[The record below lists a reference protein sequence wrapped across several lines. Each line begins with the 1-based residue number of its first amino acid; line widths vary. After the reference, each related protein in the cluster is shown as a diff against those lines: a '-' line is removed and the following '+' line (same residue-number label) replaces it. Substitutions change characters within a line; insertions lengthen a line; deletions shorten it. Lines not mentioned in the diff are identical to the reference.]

1 MKYSFPAFENG
12 FVRAA
17 AATPALHVADCAYNA
32 QQIIDAMSVYAAQ
45 GVQLVC
51 FPEFCLT
58 GYTCSDLFLQQTL
71 LKGAE
76 DGLAAILEA
85 SRGLNLVALVG
96 LPVAHDGKLYN
107 CAAVLCNGELL
118 GLVPKQH
125 LPNYGEFYEKRHFV
139 PGMAEPECIEF
150 AGQETLIGTRLLFS
164 CKQLKSFV
172 LGVEVCEDLWSPMP
186 PSCALALAGA
196 TVIANLSASD
206 ETIGKAAYRRQLI
219 SGQSARL
226 LCAYLYADAGH
237 GESTTDMTF
246 AGHNLIA
253 ENGTLL
259 AETTPFEGGTAMTE
273 LDLDRMVQD
282 RRRNTTFMPETA
294 GYTRVEFEL
303 PPVEL
308 ALTRQVS
315 PTPFVP
321 QDTAARAERCELILR
336 IQAEGLAKRIEHTH
350 AKCAVLGISG
360 GLDSTLALLVA
371 VRALDLL
378 GRPRTDMVAVTMP
391 GFGTTSRTRSN
402 AEILCEKLGV
412 TLRTV
417 SIAAAVRQ
425 HFQDIGHDEKVTDV
439 TYENAQAR
447 ERTQVLMDIANQQNG
462 IVVGTGDLSELALG
476 WATYNGDHMSMY
488 GVNGSIPK
496 TLVRYLVRHAAD
508 TCGDEALAAVLY
520 DILDTPVSPELLPA
534 EEDGTIAQKT
544 EDLVGPY
551 ELHDFFLY
559 HFIRYGCPPRKILHL
574 AELAFAGRYDRT
586 TILKWL
592 RTFFRRFFQQQFKR
606 SCLPDGPK
614 VGSVTLS
621 PRGDWRMPSDAS
633 AALWLRELEDLQ

>member
-118 GLVPKQH
+118 GLVPKQY

-259 AETTPFEGGTAMTE
+259 AETAPFEGGTAMTE
-273 LDLDRMVQD
+273 LDLDRMVQE

-308 ALTRQVS
+308 ALTPAGLPHAVCAPGYRRPCRTLRADPAHPGGGPRQAHRAYPRQVRRTGHLRRAGQLS
-315 PTPFVP
+315 GFAGGRACL
-321 QDTAARAERCELILR
+321 QGAAPRPERNC
-336 IQAEGLAKRIEHTH
+336 
-350 AKCAVLGISG
+350 S
-360 GLDSTLALLVA
+360 LDDALL
-371 VRALDLL
+371 
-378 GRPRTDMVAVTMP
+378 
-391 GFGTTSRTRSN
+391 
-402 AEILCEKLGV
+402 
-412 TLRTV
+412 
-417 SIAAAVRQ
+417 
-425 HFQDIGHDEKVTDV
+425 
-439 TYENAQAR
+439 
-447 ERTQVLMDIANQQNG
+447 
-462 IVVGTGDLSELALG
+462 
-476 WATYNGDHMSMY
+476 
-488 GVNGSIPK
+488 
-496 TLVRYLVRHAAD
+496 RH
-508 TCGDEALAAVLY
+508 
-520 DILDTPVSPELLPA
+520 
-534 EEDGTIAQKT
+534 
-544 EDLVGPY
+544 
-551 ELHDFFLY
+551 H
-559 HFIRYGCPPRKILHL
+559 
-574 AELAFAGRYDRT
+574 
-586 TILKWL
+586 
-592 RTFFRRFFQQQFKR
+592 
-606 SCLPDGPK
+606 
-614 VGSVTLS
+614 
-621 PRGDWRMPSDAS
+621 
-633 AALWLRELEDLQ
+633 